1 VSTVSATVLTSI
13 FGIIFFV
20 DNSELA
26 FGLPN
31 RTFTSFN
38 GAAKEAAMSR
48 FYGGIHYR
56 ASIENGMVQGQN
68 IGNYV
73 VNKLKMLK

>member
-1 VSTVSATVLTSI
+1 
-13 FGIIFFV
+13 
-20 DNSELA
+20 
-26 FGLPN
+26 
-31 RTFTSFN
+31 
-38 GAAKEAAMSR
+38 MSR

-56 ASIENGMVQGQN
+56 ASIENGKGQN

>member
-1 VSTVSATVLTSI
+1 VSTVSATVPSI
-13 FGIIFFV
+13 FGIIFFC

-31 RTFTSFN
+31 RTFTN
-38 GAAKEAAMSR
+38 RRRKGGNEP

-68 IGNYV
+68 IGRI
-73 VNKLKMLK
+73 M

>member
-1 VSTVSATVLTSI
+1 LAQIEPLRPLTD
-13 FGIIFFV
+13 G
-20 DNSELA
+20 E
-26 FGLPN
+26 
-31 RTFTSFN
+31 
-38 GAAKEAAMSR
+38 EAAMSR
-48 FYGGIHYR
+48 FVHYR

>member
-1 VSTVSATVLTSI
+1 
-13 FGIIFFV
+13 
-20 DNSELA
+20 
-26 FGLPN
+26 
-31 RTFTSFN
+31 
-38 GAAKEAAMSR
+38 MSR

>member
-1 VSTVSATVLTSI
+1 
-13 FGIIFFV
+13 
-20 DNSELA
+20 LA

-73 VNKLKMLK
+73 VNKLKCLSK

>member
-1 VSTVSATVLTSI
+1 LDN
-13 FGIIFFV
+13 FLL

-26 FGLPN
+26 FGLQIEPL
-31 RTFTSFN
+31 RPLTD
-38 GAAKEAAMSR
+38 GEEAAMSR
-48 FYGGIHYR
+48 FVHYR